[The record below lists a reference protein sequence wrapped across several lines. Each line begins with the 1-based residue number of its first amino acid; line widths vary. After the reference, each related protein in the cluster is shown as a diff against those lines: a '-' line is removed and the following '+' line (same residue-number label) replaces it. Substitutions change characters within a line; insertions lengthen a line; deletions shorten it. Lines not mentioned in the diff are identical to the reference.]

1 MSRVLLLV
9 LLAAAPLA
17 AQQPAIGYID
27 VYGARASRADAVR
40 AAAGISA
47 GDSVTAMLASAV
59 RARLLA
65 LPGVRDAQ
73 VAVVCCENE
82 RSIVYLGVV
91 ERDAPA
97 FTFAAAPV
105 GEIRLPV
112 NIVQDADAFMRA
124 LLDAVTQGQAEEDDS
139 LGHSLLRYAPAREVQ
154 QRFINYAAGN
164 VARLR
169 IVLHESADAQHRA
182 IAAQVIAY
190 AFNKAAII
198 PDLIEALRDPDSN
211 VRNNALRA
219 LAVMAAYNQK
229 HAESML
235 RIPYQPF
242 LDLMGSP
249 YWTDRNKAS
258 LVLMSL
264 TSGRDPL
271 LLHQVRTRIFAELA
285 EMAQW
290 QVPGHALPAAVIL
303 GRLAGLP
310 EEEIMPAF
318 QRDRAA
324 LIEAAR
330 GAP

>member
-1 MSRVLLLV
+1 MSRALLLV
-9 LLAAAPLA
+9 LLAATPLA

-27 VYGARASRADAVR
+27 VYGARTRSADAVR
-40 AAAGISA
+40 AAAGLSA
-47 GDSVTAMLASAV
+47 GDSVTAMLTSAV

-65 LPGVRDAQ
+65 LPGLRDAQ
-73 VAVVCCENE
+73 VAVVCCENSQ
-82 RSIVYLGVV
+82 SIVYLGVV

-97 FTFAAAPV
+97 FSFGAAPT

-112 NIVQDADAFMRA
+112 NIVRDADAFMRA
-124 LLDAVTQGQAEEDDS
+124 LQEAVTQGQVEEDDS
-139 LGHSLLRYAPAREVQ
+139 LGHALMRYAPAREVQ
-154 QRFINYAAGN
+154 QRFISYAAGN

-169 IVLHESADAQHRA
+169 MVLHESADAQQRA

-190 AFNKAAII
+190 AFNKVAII
-198 PDLIEALRDPDSN
+198 PDLIAALRDPDGN

-235 RIPYQPF
+235 RIPYQP
-242 LDLMGSP
+242 LLALMGSP

-264 TSGRDPL
+264 TFGRDPL
-271 LLHQVRTRIFAELA
+271 MLHQVRLQIFAELA

-290 QVPGHALPAAVIL
+290 QVPGHALPAAFIL

-310 EEEIMPAF
+310 EDEIMPAF
-318 QRDRAA
+318 QQDRAA

-330 GAP
+330 APP